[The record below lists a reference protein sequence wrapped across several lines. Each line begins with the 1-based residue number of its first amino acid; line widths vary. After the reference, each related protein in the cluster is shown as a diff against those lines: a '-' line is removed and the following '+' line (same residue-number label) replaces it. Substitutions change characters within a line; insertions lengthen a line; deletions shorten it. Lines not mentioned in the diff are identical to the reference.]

1 MSGDV
6 HAAFCEGLRVR
17 FPRSTLLV
25 ICCGEEQDAIRI
37 REVLKKRLKKYG
49 LELNEEKTKLISWDK
64 HDRKGSGAFDFLG
77 FTFYLGLSR
86 NGRVIPKLKS
96 SGKKLRVKLSNVNE
110 WCKRYR
116 NEYRLSVLWQRFCSK
131 LRGQYSTTE

>member
-1 MSGDV
+1 M
-6 HAAFCEGLRVR
+6 
-17 FPRSTLLV
+17 
-25 ICCGEEQDAIRI
+25 
-37 REVLKKRLKKYG
+37 LKKRLKKYG

-131 LRGQYSTTE
+131 LRGHVQYYGVSHNGK